1 MVRYSAVDCVIW
13 SRFHPHFKYTPLHFH
28 PCRKMTFVSL
38 HFKWKVQEKMSR
50 GTGIVCVVSVS
61 AGAQQLF
68 HDHLCTGVCRH
79 LFSPFIR
86 QVFFFLLLLSSSPQY
101 LWIYSVGDSAFF
113 NLKQGSLTLIYF
125 PLPPRLL
132 PSSPSSNIF
141 FFPRALISNV
151 ERSQTSNQRWY
162 GIFIQI
168 LHLSVTPVSQYKM
181 SIVTLVLINQTS
193 TSWLDAACHW

>member
-1 MVRYSAVDCVIW
+1 MKSPGENVTWNRNSLCGQRLCRSPAAVSW
-13 SRFHPHFKYTPLHFH
+13 S
-28 PCRKMTFVSL
+28 SL
-38 HFKWKVQEKMSR
+38 HR
-50 GTGIVCVVSVS
+50 CVPT
-61 AGAQQLF
+61 LF
-68 HDHLCTGVCRH
+68 LSFYQTR
-79 LFSPFIR
+79 
-86 QVFFFLLLLSSSPQY
+86 FFFLLLLSSSPQY

-113 NLKQGSLTLIYF
+113 QSETGLFDSNLLSS
-125 PLPPRLL
+125 
-132 PSSPSSNIF
+132 SSPPPSFLTFLQHF

-168 LHLSVTPVSQYKM
+168 LHLSVTPETQYKM